1 MSLAILTELLE
12 GHQFRLYPVS
22 QDGPTQEP
30 NSHRPIQI
38 GLIEE
43 PRPDGLVQSEPVEE
57 GVCPD
62 LPPESELSPSVQ
74 GLPRGPSSPIILDDV
89 PGSPLEPEARRAQK
103 ISVELPR
110 STLVCPRSQYDGFT
124 PPLPPSRERDAVAS
138 LTRVARARGNA
149 GNKDFVEFELDSFC
163 FYVDSVIYPF
173 EMRPLQHMKT
183 RIAHDRYFFDG
194 VLSAGGVKHYVQKV
208 EVFEL
213 PVGNYGTSHPTV
225 QGQIWVRSKFNAGRE
240 VYYRLNN
247 PGTEYA
253 RFYTPFLWIAD
264 LAKHAVDYAEAMIA
278 QRHQVG
284 IRSFKAD
291 FIQWLLRTHR
301 ESREF
306 QKWRQQ
312 HPSDDYRTSISANID
327 FIWKEANGLLGRQQV
342 VSLPLFQ
349 ETMHLTRYEQTVA
362 PRLPMITKGEEEAP
376 PTIVTQYI
384 KDCFGH
390 MAIGEMFKVIGEKP
404 ASRLSLG
411 VALRPCNGATTIDK
425 PAPPPIRRNPSSRRT
440 RTSEACF
447 LTLEAIDKIK
457 VGDTI
462 STPRDGESTN
472 TKWQSMASKGATDD
486 GRWFGLVQKVHISKD
501 DTRSFSVTWFY
512 RPVETPCCKMQYP
525 WSNELFLSDHCTC
538 EEGRH
543 ARVKEHEILGVHAVD
558 WFGSPDK
565 GSGEFFVRQTYMVE
579 NRRWV
584 TLEKSHMACSHGQP
598 KLEFATGDTILADLA
613 RTDTVAEPF
622 EVVKVFK
629 QGGATFVRLRRLS
642 RRRVVD
648 PGAGAAPNE
657 LVYCDELLVARPD
670 IFMGKCEVL
679 FLKPGEAV
687 PTPYDRGGT
696 GNLFYIT
703 HRLETDEDGSNSR
716 CIPFDGDFPSSFR
729 QGFDPRRQTFRK
741 LRGMDLFCGAGNF
754 GRGLEEGG
762 AVEMRWANDIWDRA
776 IHTYMA
782 NTPDPEATK
791 PFLGSVDDLLHLALK
806 GEYSDN
812 VPRPGDVDFISAGSP
827 CPGFSLLT
835 RDKTTLAQIK
845 NQSLVA
851 SFASFVDFYRPK
863 YGILENVPA
872 IVQSGKKRDEDV
884 LCQLFCAIVGMGYQ
898 AQLVLGDAWSHG
910 APQSRTRIFLYF
922 AAPGLPLP
930 EAPLL
935 SHSHYPTV
943 TARGPGELCNGE
955 PFVRRLFQPTAF
967 TYLSAGE
974 GTADL
979 PPIGDSKA
987 EPAVAFPGHRI
998 CSGMTAA
1005 MRDQIATIPK
1015 RPHGMSFA
1023 KAWSEGNGV
1032 MTPANREL
1040 FPAAGKRVGPVSR
1053 GWQRV
1058 EPEDVFRTV
1067 TTHSA
1072 PTDAIVGGGLHWEED
1087 RPLTVQEV
1095 RRAQGFP
1102 DGEVLLGSLANQWKL
1117 VGNSVARQ
1125 MALALGLKFRE
1136 AWAQAA
1142 KTEKGGGRRS
1152 TPRDETAEVEED
1164 GLPRS
1169 IPRDEPAPATITNG
1183 HSSATPAG
1191 VAVID
1196 LTSDAEEETTH
1207 GPGPSRQVADL
1218 VTASPSPGPS
1228 RTGGDARGTATG
1240 EPTET
1245 NGSRKRSPPG
1255 LWSPEPEVRPH
1266 KVVRLDSVEPTPARD
1281 LEKGVVA
1288 GQTVV
1293 RLGSPDLG
1301 TGWLDGEDDFWAA

>member
-1 MSLAILTELLE
+1 MSVALLTELLD

-22 QDGPTQEP
+22 QDGPIQEP
-30 NSHRPIQI
+30 NSHGPIQN

-43 PRPDGLVQSEPVEE
+43 PRPNGLVQGGPVEE
-57 GVCPD
+57 GDFPD

-74 GLPRGPSSPIILDDV
+74 GLSRSSPIIVDDV
-89 PGSPLEPEARRAQK
+89 SGPPPEYEARRAQK

-110 STLVCPRSQYDGFT
+110 SALVCPRSQYDGFT
-124 PPLPPSRERDAVAS
+124 PPLPPSSERHAVAS
-138 LTRVARARGNA
+138 LTEAARAQGNA
-149 GNKDFVEFELDSFC
+149 RNKDFVEFDLDSFC
-163 FYVDSVIYPF
+163 FYVGSAIYPF
-173 EMRPLQHMKT
+173 EMRPLQHMRT

-194 VLSAGGVKHYVQKV
+194 VLSAGGVRHYVQKV
-208 EVFEL
+208 EVSEL
-213 PVGNYGTSHPTV
+213 PVGNYGTSHDTV
-225 QGQIWVRSKFNAGRE
+225 QGQIWVRSRFNANRE
-240 VYYRLNN
+240 VYYRLNK

-264 LAKHAVDYAEAMIA
+264 LAKHAVDYADAMIA
-278 QRHQVG
+278 KQHQVG
-284 IRSFKAD
+284 IQSFKTN
-291 FIQWLLRTHR
+291 FIRWLLQAHGK
-301 ESREF
+301 SREF

-327 FIWKEANGLLGRQQV
+327 FIWKEANGLLGRQKV

-349 ETMHLTRYEQTVA
+349 ETTHFTRYKQTVA
-362 PRLPMITKGEEEAP
+362 PRLPMITKGEDEAP

-390 MAIGEMFKVIGEKP
+390 MVIGKMLKVVGEEP
-404 ASRLSLG
+404 AGRRSLAE
-411 VALRPCNGATTIDK
+411 ALREAVAINRPM
-425 PAPPPIRRNPSSRRT
+425 PPPTRRNPSSRRT
-440 RTSEACF
+440 RKSEACF
-447 LTLEAIDKIK
+447 LTLEAIDQIK
-457 VGDTI
+457 AGDTI
-462 STPRDGESTN
+462 STPRDGESTD

-486 GRWFGLVQKVHISKD
+486 GRWFGLVQKVHIAND
-501 DTRSFSVTWFY
+501 GTPSFSVTWFY

-565 GSGEFFVRQTYMVE
+565 GNGEFFVRQTYMVE

-584 TLEKSHMACSHGQP
+584 TLERSHMACSHGQP
-598 KLEFATGDTILADLA
+598 KVGLAAGDTVLADLA
-613 RTDTVAEPF
+613 RSETVAEPF
-622 EVVKVFK
+622 EVVKVFR
-629 QGGATFVRLRRLS
+629 QGETTFVRLRRLL
-642 RRRVVD
+642 RRRLVD

-657 LVYCDELLVARPD
+657 LVYANELAVARPD
-670 IFMGKCEVL
+670 IVIGKCEVL

-687 PTPYDRGGT
+687 PSPYDRGGT
-696 GNLFYIT
+696 GNVFYIT
-703 HRLETDEDGSNSR
+703 HRLETEEDGSKPR
-716 CIPFDGDFPSSFR
+716 CVPFDGDFPISLR

-741 LRGMDLFCGAGNF
+741 LKGMDLFCGAGNF

-782 NTPDPEATK
+782 NTPGLKETK
-791 PFLGSVDDLLHLALK
+791 PFLGSVDDLLHLALR
-806 GEYSDN
+806 GEYADN

-835 RDKTTLAQIK
+835 QDKTTLAQIK

-851 SFASFVDFYRPK
+851 SFGSFVDFYRPK
-863 YGILENVPA
+863 YGILENVSS

-910 APQSRTRIFLYF
+910 APQSRTRVFLYF
-922 AAPGLPLP
+922 AAPRLPLP

-943 TARGPGELCNGE
+943 KSRGPGEMCNGE
-955 PFVRRLFQPTAF
+955 PFVRRLFQATAF
-967 TYLSAGE
+967 TYVSAGE

-979 PPIGDSKA
+979 PHIGDGKA
-987 EPAVAFPGHRI
+987 EPAVAFPDHRI
-998 CSGMTAA
+998 SYGMTAA
-1005 MRDQIATIPK
+1005 LRDQIATIPK

-1023 KAWSEGNGV
+1023 KTWLEGKGV
-1032 MTPANREL
+1032 MSRADREL
-1040 FPAAGKRVGPVSR
+1040 FPAAGKRVGSISR
-1053 GWQRV
+1053 GWHRV
-1058 EPEDVFRTV
+1058 RPGGVFGTV

-1072 PTDAIVGGGLHWEED
+1072 PTDAIVGGGLHWEDD

-1095 RRAQGFP
+1095 RRAQGFL
-1102 DGEVLLGSLANQWKL
+1102 DGEVLLGSLAHQWKL
-1117 VGNSVARQ
+1117 IGNSVARQ

-1136 AWAQAA
+1136 AWAGAA
-1142 KTEKGGGRRS
+1142 EAEEDGRPRS
-1152 TPRDETAEVEED
+1152 TPRD
-1164 GLPRS
+1164 G
-1169 IPRDEPAPATITNG
+1169 PAPTPITNG
-1183 HSSATPAG
+1183 YSSATPVG
-1191 VAVID
+1191 VVVID
-1196 LTSDAEEETTH
+1196 LTSEAEEDVPR
-1207 GPGPSRQVADL
+1207 GPGPSRQVVDL
-1218 VTASPSPGPS
+1218 VVAASPSPGPS
-1228 RTGGDARGTATG
+1228 RTDGDARGTAIRG
-1240 EPTET
+1240 PAET

-1255 LWSPEPEVRPH
+1255 PWSPELEVRPH
-1266 KVVRLDSVEPTPARD
+1266 KVVRLDSGQSTPARASG
-1281 LEKGVVA
+1281 EEAGA

-1293 RLGSPDLG
+1293 HIGSPDFG
-1301 TGWLDGEDDFWAA
+1301 PGWDDDFWAAA

>member
-1 MSLAILTELLE
+1 MSIAILTELLE

-22 QDGPTQEP
+22 QDGPVQEP
-30 NSHRPIQI
+30 IQN

-43 PRPDGLVQSEPVEE
+43 PRPNGLVQSEPVEE
-57 GVCPD
+57 GVIPD
-62 LPPESELSPSVQ
+62 MPPEPGLSPSAH
-74 GLPRGPSSPIILDDV
+74 GLSRDLSPIIVDDV
-89 PGSPLEPEARRAQK
+89 PGPPPEPEARRAQK
-103 ISVELPR
+103 ISVELPI
-110 STLVCPRSQYDGFT
+110 STLVCPRSQYDGYK
-124 PPLPPSRERDAVAS
+124 PPLPPSRERDAVPS
-138 LTRVARARGNA
+138 LMTAARAQGNA
-149 GNKDFVEFELDSFC
+149 SSKDFVEFDLDSFC
-163 FYVDSVIYPF
+163 FYVGSVHYPF

-194 VLSAGGVKHYVQKV
+194 VLSAGGVRHYVQKV
-208 EVFEL
+208 EVSEL
-213 PVGNYGTSHPTV
+213 PIGNYGPPHDTV
-225 QGQIWVRSKFNAGRE
+225 QGQIWVRSIFNASRE
-240 VYYRLNN
+240 VYYRLNK

-264 LAKHAVDYAEAMIA
+264 LAKHAVDYTEAMIA
-278 QRHQVG
+278 KRQPVG

-291 FIQWLLRTHR
+291 FMQWLLRTHG

-312 HPSDDYRTSISANID
+312 HPSDDYRTSIAANID
-327 FIWKEANGLLGRQQV
+327 FIWKEMNGLLGHQQV

-349 ETMHLTRYEQTVA
+349 ETMQFARYKQTVA
-362 PRLPMITKGEEEAP
+362 PRLPMITKGGDEAP
-376 PTIVTQYI
+376 PTIVTRYI

-390 MAIGEMFKVIGEKP
+390 MVIGKMFKVIGEEP
-404 ASRLSLG
+404 ANRLSQG
-411 VALRPCNGATTIDK
+411 VAPRPCNAATTIDK
-425 PAPPPIRRNPSSRRT
+425 PTPPLVRRNPSSKRT

-447 LTLEAIDKIK
+447 LTLEAIDQIK
-457 VGDTI
+457 PGDTI
-462 STPRDGESTN
+462 STPRDGASTN

-486 GRWFGLVQKVHISKD
+486 GRWFGLVQKVHTASD
-501 DTRSFSVTWFY
+501 GARSFSVTWFY

-538 EEGRH
+538 EDGRH

-584 TLEKSHMACSHGQP
+584 TLQRSHKTCDHGQP

-613 RTDTVAEPF
+613 RTDAVAEPF
-622 EVVKVFK
+622 EVVKVFR
-629 QGGATFVRLRRLS
+629 QGGAMFLRLRRLS

-648 PGAGAAPNE
+648 PGAGAAVNE
-657 LVYCDELLVARPD
+657 LVYDDELLVARPD
-670 IFMGKCEVL
+670 IFIGKCEVL
-679 FLKPGEAV
+679 LLKPGEAV
-687 PTPYDRGGT
+687 PAPYDRGGT

-703 HRLETDEDGSNSR
+703 HRLETSEDGSSSR
-716 CIPFDGDFPSSFR
+716 CIPFDGDFPTSFR
-729 QGFDPRRQTFRK
+729 QGFDPRRQTCRK

-782 NTPDPEATK
+782 NTPNPEKTK

-806 GEYSDN
+806 GQYSVN
-812 VPRPGDVDFISAGSP
+812 VPRPGEVDFISAGSP

-835 RDKTTLAQIK
+835 QDKTTLAQIK

-863 YGILENVPA
+863 YGILENVSS

-910 APQSRTRIFLYF
+910 APQSRTRVFLYF

-930 EAPLL
+930 EAPQL
-935 SHSHYPTV
+935 SHAHYPTV
-943 TARGPGELCNGE
+943 TARGPGEMCNGE
-955 PFVRRLFQPTAF
+955 PFVRRPFQATPF
-967 TYLSAGE
+967 TYLSASSA
-974 GTADL
+974 TADI
-979 PPIGDSKA
+979 PPINDGKA
-987 EPAVAFPGHRI
+987 EPAVAFPDHRI
-998 CSGMTAA
+998 SYGMTPAL
-1005 MRDQIATIPK
+1005 RDQIATIPK
-1015 RPHGMSFA
+1015 RPHGMTFA
-1023 KAWSEGNGV
+1023 KAWLEGKGV
-1032 MTPANREL
+1032 MTASDREL
-1040 FPAAGKRVGPVSR
+1040 FPAAGKRVGPASR
-1053 GWQRV
+1053 GWHRIR
-1058 EPEDVFRTV
+1058 PEDVFPTV

-1102 DGEVLLGSLANQWKL
+1102 DGEVLLGSLASQWKL
-1117 VGNSVARQ
+1117 VGNSVSRQ
-1125 MALALGLKFRE
+1125 MALALGLQFRE
-1136 AWAQAA
+1136 AWAEAA
-1142 KTEKGGGRRS
+1142 ELEEGWPRGRTPCDGTVEAEEIGLPRS
-1152 TPRDETAEVEED
+1152 TPRD
-1164 GLPRS
+1164 GS
-1169 IPRDEPAPATITNG
+1169 APAAITNG
-1183 HSSATPAG
+1183 CSSAKPVE
-1191 VAVID
+1191 VAFID

-1207 GPGPSRQVADL
+1207 GGPGPSRQAADL
-1218 VTASPSPGPS
+1218 AAASATPGPS
-1228 RTGGDARGTATG
+1228 RT
-1240 EPTET
+1240 TET
-1245 NGSRKRSPPG
+1245 NGGRKRSPPG
-1255 LWSPEPEVRPH
+1255 LWSPELEMRPN
-1266 KVVRLDSVEPTPARD
+1266 KVVRLDSGESTPD
-1281 LEKGVVA
+1281 WVPSTK